1 MVFKTGLGSK
11 MKEKQSILVVDDNEV
26 NLEILISLL
35 DDYNVLTAISGKGA
49 FEILDKLKIDLILLD
64 VMMPDINGLDLCKSL
79 KSKEKTR
86 HIPVIFLTAKYG
98 VDDIKKGFDVGAVDY
113 VAKPFNIEELLSRVN
128 THLQLKSY
136 QNNLEKKVKEG
147 VEKSKIQE
155 QIIFQNSKQA
165 EIGELLMHIAHQ
177 WKQPLSELGSINLLN
192 TLYVQKPLENKKELE
207 INVERSS
214 KILDFMSKTVE
225 TFQDFYKPNTN
236 NTTFDILST
245 VHNAVNIVDAT
256 FNYENIILKIN
267 AKEEV
272 SVFANQNEYAQVIL
286 AILNNAKDIFI
297 SRKVKIRE
305 ITVNVFKR
313 NDKSVVTIEDT
324 AGGITLKNFNDI
336 FLPYVSEKGTLGI
349 GLYMS
354 VNIMKKNNGNISVEN
369 VNKGA
374 KFTITL

>member
-1 MVFKTGLGSK
+1 
-11 MKEKQSILVVDDNEV
+11 
-26 NLEILISLL
+26 
-35 DDYNVLTAISGKGA
+35 
-49 FEILDKLKIDLILLD
+49 LILLD